1 MSGRRGTLP
10 ASTFGG
16 GSPVASLMVPP
27 LSVPGFVT
35 SSPPPSAAGSEF
47 PAEPDHPPPPEQD
60 RPPGGRPLHPP
71 RPPGPPPGECA
82 VRGQELPRHECRQ
95 VPVGSLH

>member
-35 SSPPPSAAGSEF
+35 SSPPPSAAGCEL
-47 PAEPDHPPPPEQD
+47 PDEPDDPQPMAHTSASA
-60 RPPGGRPLHPP
+60 RTGSIRRRIPG
-71 RPPGPPPGECA
+71 
-82 VRGQELPRHECRQ
+82 
-95 VPVGSLH
+95 S